1 MTNPVLNTME
11 MIAYLF
17 DVQVIMQCFTTPVQA
32 SLHTQLQ
39 SLFHTHV
46 PNAKWDTIIYRNGS
60 KLTLNRLSH

>member
-1 MTNPVLNTME
+1 MTNPVLNIME

-46 PNAKWDTIIYRNGS
+46 PNGILLFTVMEAN
-60 KLTLNRLSH
+60 